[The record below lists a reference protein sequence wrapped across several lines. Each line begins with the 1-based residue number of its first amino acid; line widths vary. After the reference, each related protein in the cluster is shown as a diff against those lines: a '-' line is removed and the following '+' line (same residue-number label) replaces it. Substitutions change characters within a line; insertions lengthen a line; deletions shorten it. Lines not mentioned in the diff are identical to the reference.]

1 MRVKRISTTSPG
13 FIDPDVGSAFPGP
26 LLGQNA
32 NRALGVLTE
41 QWAREGASHIRVNE
55 VMLGLIA
62 SRHGPGTRGWQQL
75 TPEQRQALSG
85 HVLLGRAGRPEE
97 VAQAVL
103 FLVRDADY
111 CTGTVLRVD
120 GGYLLGGEPVA
131 DIPPGLVE

>member
-1 MRVKRISTTSPG
+1 M
-13 FIDPDVGSAFPGP
+13 
-26 LLGQNA
+26 
-32 NRALGVLTE
+32 
-41 QWAREGASHIRVNE
+41 
-55 VMLGLIA
+55 
-62 SRHGPGTRGWQQL
+62 

-85 HVLLGRAGRPEE
+85 HVLLGRTGKPEE

-131 DIPPGLVE
+131 DMPPGLVE